1 MKDRDMKTYNH
12 MAFNVTVPLDWQDDT
27 APEDRTITLAS
38 GDGQEKLVITIM
50 RFADGITK
58 DQAMT
63 TFQHY
68 LEDCRNGEMKRSGD
82 QMKLTDV
89 EIKDEGN
96 YMFSRYG
103 GFDPATNRRFV
114 TLITAEK
121 GKLLNFKLETSEG
134 SDEDINE
141 LSSKIFESIEVN

>member
-1 MKDRDMKTYNH
+1 MKTYSH
-12 MAFNVTVPLDWQDDT
+12 MAFNVTVPDDWQDDT

-38 GDGQEKLVITIM
+38 GDGQDKLFITLM

-68 LEDCRNGEMKRSGD
+68 LEDRRSAEMKKSGD

-89 EIKDEGN
+89 DIKDEGN

-121 GKLLNFKLETSEG
+121 GKLLSFQLETEDS
-134 SDEDINE
+134 SDEHINE
-141 LSSKIFESIEVN
+141 LSSSIFESVEVN

>member
-1 MKDRDMKTYNH
+1 MKTYNH
-12 MAFNVTVPLDWQDDT
+12 MAFNVTVPPDWQDDT
-27 APEDRTITLAS
+27 APEDRNITLVS
-38 GDGQEKLVITIM
+38 EDGKDKLFITIM

-68 LEDCRNGEMKRSGD
+68 LEERRNAEMKKSGD

-89 EIKDEGN
+89 DIKDEGEF
-96 YMFSRYG
+96 MFSRYG
-103 GFDPATNRRFV
+103 GFDAATNRRFV

-121 GKLLNFKLETSEG
+121 GKLLNFQLETEDT
-134 SDEDINE
+134 SDEYVNQ
-141 LSSKIFESIEVN
+141 LSSTIFESVEVN

>member
-1 MKDRDMKTYNH
+1 MKTYNH
-12 MAFNVTVPLDWQDDT
+12 MAFNVTVPDDWQDDT

-38 GDGQEKLVITIM
+38 EDGQDKLHITLM

-68 LEDCRNGEMKRSGD
+68 LEDRRNAEMKKSGD

-89 EIKDEGN
+89 DIKDEGN

-103 GFDPATNRRFV
+103 GVDPATNRRFV

-121 GKLLNFKLETSEG
+121 GKLLTFQLETTDS
-134 SDEDINE
+134 SDEHINE
-141 LSSKIFESIEVN
+141 LSSSIFESVEVN